1 MYKKL
6 VSAMYVL
13 NIVAQAIFTLLTPP
27 AILFLVSYLLI
38 KYCSLDEWI
47 YAVAIPVGM
56 FLGIG
61 SMVKFILAAMRNLD
75 RIEEDNG
82 TKQRSAPEYSKGVLD
97 RECNTPDADS
107 SPDCKEETKRNEG
120 LNDNEQ

>member
-27 AILFLVSYLLI
+27 AILFLASYLLI

-47 YAVAIPVGM
+47 YAIAIPVGM

-75 RIEEDNG
+75 RIEEENG
-82 TKQRSAPEYSKGVLD
+82 TESKATPEYKENTQQK
-97 RECNTPDADS
+97 ECSSSENGAKADV
-107 SPDCKEETKRNEG
+107 KEDIKRNEG
-120 LNDNEQ
+120 LNDK

>member
-27 AILFLVSYLLI
+27 AILFLASYLLI

-47 YAVAIPVGM
+47 YAIAIPVGM

-75 RIEEDNG
+75 RIEEENG
-82 TKQRSAPEYSKGVLD
+82 TGPKATPEYKENTQQN
-97 RECNTPDADS
+97 ECSSSENGAKADV
-107 SPDCKEETKRNEG
+107 KEDIKRNEG
-120 LNDNEQ
+120 LNDK